1 MKEETKNLIKQV
13 AEKIDEDKYNPIL
26 TSRGYAEYLEN
37 ILLLLCEGVIDL
49 EESVTTINKNK
60 DL

>member
-26 TSRGYAEYLEN
+26 TSIGYAEYLEN

-49 EESVTTINKNK
+49 EESITTINKNK